1 MDDIF
6 FLLLQIVQEGGRK
19 GEKKKKKKKKR
30 KEQRD
35 RKKNSILRSLNNLE
49 QLSGYSEI
57 VSVRTSFRKNQSASK
72 SVKVFENELIV
83 FLSLLGF
90 FFFFISRR
98 VQSPYCNVFL
108 CRSCEAFSHTGGNRK
123 K

>member
-1 MDDIF
+1 MRNASRMDDIF

-19 GEKKKKKKKKR
+19 GEKKKKKKR

-57 VSVRTSFRKNQSASK
+57 VSVRKSFRKNNFASK
-72 SVKVFENELIV
+72 SVKVYENELIV

-90 FFFFISRR
+90 FFFSFSSHFTQGSISLLQC
-98 VQSPYCNVFL
+98 VPMLFL
-108 CRSCEAFSHTGGNRK
+108 
-123 K
+123 